1 METLKTQTDNF
12 IINTLPNDW
21 SGLSIHNSKS
31 WEPHIVDFLKR
42 NLKPD
47 SVFVDIG
54 SNYGWHSIKCSPLCK
69 TVYSFEPQKYIHD
82 IQKNSIDQNNITNII
97 LFNCGIG
104 DKNEN
109 KEMSPIDYNSPSVH
123 MGDLSLGVGGE
134 KIEVKTIDSLDIPKV
149 DFIKIDVQGYEKFVL
164 SGAQQTIH
172 SHKPTLIIEMEDH
185 QLRRFNYG
193 VVELFE
199 ILRNFGYYI
208 YFLDYFY
215 PSDHVCVHKDN
226 LSDFIELNQKWIEP
240 LTQTNNLNN
249 NLENGVTEKIVYS

>member
-31 WEPHIVDFLKR
+31 WEPHIVHFLKR

-47 SVFVDIG
+47 SVFVDVG

-82 IQKNSIDQNNITNII
+82 IQKNSIEQNNITNII
-97 LFNCGIG
+97 LFNCGVG
-104 DKNEN
+104 DKNES

-215 PSDHVCVHKDN
+215 PSDHVCIHTDKLD
-226 LSDFIELNQKWIEP
+226 DFINLNNRWIKP
-240 LTQTNNLNN
+240 LTQSNYLNN
-249 NLENGVTEKIVYS
+249 NLENGVVEKIIYN